1 MNSTDTIRQ
10 FFVKALLISLF
21 ILTMALPTKAQE
33 IAIGQWRHHLP
44 ANRVVSLDEKP
55 GFIYAATPYGLMEY
69 DKRYNS
75 IRTYDKVSGL
85 SDFGINVVRYSQDK
99 DILLMGYQNGNIDV
113 MIQGGFFAIP
123 DILQANI
130 LGSKSINNIYFDSDR
145 AYLICDF
152 GIVLLDLNQFVI
164 LDTWFIGP
172 EGSMLN
178 VYDLAKTE
186 NHFYAATEAG
196 LLRADLTAPN
206 LADFQYWK
214 PEPELPG
221 ANQKFNFVV
230 THNNIVYANMAASA
244 SDTLFSLGD
253 NGWEVF
259 NPYGEEGFFEP
270 KTNIRSK
277 NNYLLASSMG
287 EIHILD
293 ENADPVANFSSYAG
307 RTANANDILVDK
319 DNTVWAGDRSWGLLK
334 GTLGGSFEFI
344 IPSGPPT
351 NESFGISHAGST
363 LWVAPGAKIAG
374 WQSTWN
380 DRGLFVL
387 HKGNWEVFNRWQF
400 PEMNS
405 LRDII
410 QITPHPGNPRRAFA
424 AAWSGGLAEM
434 DAEEGLIKIY
444 NDENSTL
451 QRRSGVQDLV
461 KVGGSAFDSRG
472 NLWVSNSNADHFIS
486 VKTPEG
492 NWMSYPHNGLVTGNE
507 TLGRVVID
515 NSDQKWVIMPRGGG
529 ILVFKEE
536 DVNSNNS
543 FDIRKLNTQAG
554 NGSLPSNRVTALAK
568 DKDGYMWV
576 GTNSG
581 VVVFY
586 SPHMAFRNQPF
597 DAQTI
602 IVVQDGFAGRLFENE
617 TINTIFVDGSNKKW
631 FGTTSSGAFLLA
643 PDGRETLLHFNKS
656 NSPLP
661 SNNILDISVDPGTG
675 EVFFATDQGLVSY
688 RGFATEGQRQH
699 SDVYAFPNPVRPGY
713 NGYIAIKGLVTNAR
727 VKITDI
733 NGNLIHDGF
742 ADGGQ
747 FVWHGNNL
755 QGRKPGSGVYLVF
768 STDPEGNETMVTKIM
783 FIK

>member
-1 MNSTDTIRQ
+1 MDSTNTIRPS
-10 FFVKALLISLF
+10 FFGMLLLFMFALVAVTPLLS
-21 ILTMALPTKAQE
+21 QE

-55 GFIYAATPYGLMEY
+55 GFIYAATPYGLLEY
-69 DKRYNS
+69 DKQFNS

-85 SDFGINVVRYSQDK
+85 SDFGINVVRYSAEK

-113 MIQGGFFAIP
+113 MMQGGFFAIP

-130 LGSKSINNIYFDSDR
+130 LGSKSINNIFFDSDK
-145 AYLICDF
+145 AYLASDF
-152 GIVLLDLNQFVI
+152 GVVILDINQFVI

-178 VYDLAKTE
+178 VYDLAKTD

-206 LADFQYWK
+206 LADFQYWN
-214 PEPELPG
+214 PVPELP
-221 ANQKFNFVV
+221 AASERFNAVFN
-230 THNNIVYANMAASA
+230 HNSTLYANMAAA
-244 SDTLFSLGD
+244 ESDTLFRLTQD
-253 NGWEVF
+253 GWEVF

-270 KTNIRSK
+270 KTNIRST
-277 NNYLLASSMG
+277 NNHLAVSSIG
-287 EIHILD
+287 RIHIFD
-293 ENADPVANFSSYAG
+293 DNADPLASYSSYAG
-307 RTANANDILVDK
+307 RAANALDMLVGE
-319 DNTVWAGDRSWGLLK
+319 DNTIWAGDQSWGLMK
-334 GTLGGSFEFI
+334 GNMEGNFEFI
-344 IPSGPPT
+344 IPSGPDT
-351 NESFGISHAGST
+351 NESFGVSHAGNT
-363 LWVAPGAKIAG
+363 LWVAPGARIGG
-374 WQSTWN
+374 WQNSWN
-380 DRGLFVL
+380 DKGIFVL
-387 HKGNWEVFNRWQF
+387 HEGNWSVFNRWSF

-405 LRDII
+405 LRDIL
-410 QITPHPGNPRRAFA
+410 QITPDPGNLRIAYA
-424 AAWSGGLAEM
+424 AAWSGGLAKM
-434 DAEEGLIKIY
+434 DVEEGLIEIY
-444 NDENSTL
+444 NHENSTL
-451 QRRSGVQDLV
+451 QRRSGIQDVV

-472 NLWVSNSNADHFIS
+472 NLWVSNSSADHFIS

-507 TLGRVVID
+507 TLGEVVVD

-529 ILVFKEE
+529 IIVFKEE
-536 DVNSNNS
+536 DVDSNTS
-543 FDIRKLNTQAG
+543 FDIRNLSSQAG

-568 DKDGYMWV
+568 DNDGYMWV

-586 SPHMAFRNQPF
+586 SPHMAFRDQPF

-631 FGTTSSGAFLLA
+631 FGTTSSGAFLLS

-661 SNNILDISVDPGTG
+661 SNSILDISVDPGTG

-699 SDVYAFPNPVRPGY
+699 SGVYAFPNPVRPGY
-713 NGYIAIKGLVTNAR
+713 DGYIAIKGLVTNAR

-733 NGNLIHDGF
+733 AGNLVHDGF

-747 FVWHGNNL
+747 FVWDGYNL
-755 QGRKPGSGVYLVF
+755 QGSKPGSGVYLVF
-768 STDPEGNETMVTKIM
+768 STDPEGNETMVTKILYM
-783 FIK
+783 K